1 MVSTTTNKLSK
12 KSDTTRYSRRGRI
25 ALINQLISFFSK
37 RENEFGKS
45 CFAFLT
51 TSILAAGCFV
61 FPACAT
67 KLSPQ
72 LAASLK
78 VQDPHVNM
86 RLDGSVEMHQ
96 NDLYLPVLPA
106 KESTAEKVE
115 LQHRFPESGKAD
127 FLSFSNGWCFLRVFS
142 KGETKTILS
151 GKELPESL
159 DKQLLAGHFPGDLLV
174 PEKFVLPD
182 RLRDLAKDLPVT
194 LKGEVPK
201 NAPINGTIEIK
212 HGQAAATRIAVFV
225 TSPAIGKI
233 TLLDEKTLEKIAEFP
248 TEGTPGS
255 LVGAQNKL
263 YITDQSKSRILI
275 LDPRKRQ
282 FIGQIDLPAKCSP
295 KGIVAVPNGQL
306 LYVSEYT
313 TSNIDVIETAT
324 GKVLLKT
331 KVPAGPSRMAIT
343 PDGNFIL
350 VLNPPACRATLISTK
365 DQKVV
370 GTVVVGTLPNAI
382 AISKDS
388 NTAYVSNRASN
399 TVSIIDIPS
408 KRIAGTLPAGTAPTG
423 IALDHEGKRLFVAN
437 AKDSTISVFEVATR
451 KKLEDIKLPPDLD
464 FPGGMMLMPDGK
476 HIIVSSATTE
486 AVGVLNTTDLKFD
499 SLPQVGYPTDQ
510 FVWMHYN

>member
-1 MVSTTTNKLSK
+1 MVNTTTNKLTRTR
-12 KSDTTRYSRRGRI
+12 DTNRLCRRGRI
-25 ALINQLISFFSK
+25 ALINHPIFFLA
-37 RENEFGKS
+37 GKEEDIRRLCLFVLLACLWS
-45 CFAFLT
+45 ATFL
-51 TSILAAGCFV
+51 LA
-61 FPACAT
+61 PADAT
-67 KLSPQ
+67 KLSAP

-78 VQDPHVNM
+78 AQDPHVNL

-106 KESTAEKVE
+106 KDGGGEKIE
-115 LQHRFPESGKAD
+115 LQHRFPESGKPD
-127 FLSFSNGWCFLRVFS
+127 FLSFSNGWCFLRVFN
-142 KGETKTILS
+142 KGEMKTILS
-151 GKELPESL
+151 GKELPELL
-159 DKQLLAGHFPGDLLV
+159 DKQLLAGHFPSDLIV

-194 LKGEVPK
+194 IKGEVPK
-201 NAPINGTIEIK
+201 NAPINGAIDIK
-212 HGQAAATRIAVFV
+212 HGQAGPTRIAVFV

-275 LDPRKRQ
+275 LDPKKRQ

-313 TSNIDVIETAT
+313 TSNVDVIETAT

-343 PDGNFIL
+343 PDGNFII

-370 GTVVVGTLPNAI
+370 GTVAVGTLPNAI

-399 TVSIIDIPS
+399 SVSIIDIPS

-451 KKLEDIKLPPDLD
+451 KKLEEIKLPPDLD

-476 HIIVSSATTE
+476 HIVVSSATTE